1 MKICYFRRAVL
12 VFGNKRTSQL
22 SLYHGADTAAAKLL
36 QLVVSDYVRPHRR
49 QPTSLPCPWD
59 SPGKNT
65 GVGAIAFSWAG
76 QQLQPIKRHRRALP
90 GGHNFE
96 ASTLGETE
104 RGGERD

>member
-1 MKICYFRRAVL
+1 MKIRYFRRAVL

-36 QLVVSDYVRPHRR
+36 ELVVSDYVRPHRQ

-65 GVGAIAFSWAG
+65 GVGAIAFSVDHG
-76 QQLQPIKRHRRALP
+76 GLYQLNTCSGLVFSYSLR
-90 GGHNFE
+90 
-96 ASTLGETE
+96 
-104 RGGERD
+104 